1 MTSLGMTS
9 LSLHSTVQYSTVQ
22 YSTVHYSTAPVGVRV
37 DDGGQAVELGVLEV
51 VGQVHLP
58 VRLQRPGPA
67 AVPAMEL

>member
-9 LSLHSTVQYSTVQ
+9 LSLHSTVQ

-51 VGQVHLP
+51 VGEVHLP

-67 AVPAMEL
+67 AVPAMEQ